1 MQAQFCAGIEIRP
14 HAPILSSS
22 LPAAFQ
28 FEFMSYKHNNLMAM
42 RNSYWND
49 LNPQVIKEKLHF
61 QQMLVDNGIF
71 ETATAE
77 DAKHLFFSLPSIII
91 VKGYAHGFM
100 HASVQTLI
108 CQHIQAN
115 RQFLQQKTEMKIK
128 FNL

>member
-1 MQAQFCAGIEIRP
+1 
-14 HAPILSSS
+14 
-22 LPAAFQ
+22 
-28 FEFMSYKHNNLMAM
+28 MSYKHNNLMAM
-42 RNSYWND
+42 RHSYWND

-100 HASVQTLI
+100 HASVQVLI

-115 RQFLQQKTEMKIK
+115 RQFLQQKTEIKIK

>member
-1 MQAQFCAGIEIRP
+1 
-14 HAPILSSS
+14 
-22 LPAAFQ
+22 
-28 FEFMSYKHNNLMAM
+28 MSYKHNNLMAM

-49 LNPQVIKEKLHF
+49 LNPTVVKEKLYF

-71 ETATAE
+71 ESATAE

-91 VKGYAHGFM
+91 VKGYAYGFM
-100 HASVQTLI
+100 HASVQVLI

-115 RQFLQQKTEMKIK
+115 KQLLQQKTEMKIK